1 MKKTTKVLVLIFLL
15 VASFM
20 PKIASKVYASGD
32 VIYDKVMSKKKL
44 IIGTSAPFPPY
55 EFYDKQNN
63 LQGLDIE
70 LGKKIAKELGVEV
83 EFSNKDF
90 KLLVGELQ
98 SGNIDMILSDI
109 TPTPERKEQIDFSEI
124 YYTSSVGILVK
135 KDKVSSYQTN
145 KEFKGKV
152 LGAQAGTVQETIAAE
167 DLGAKEVLAIQ
178 DVPNL
183 AANLNNGKID
193 GLVVED
199 TTGKEL
205 MNIYPNLV
213 FAPEMIQA
221 GDAAV
226 GLKKDTPKLKAVVN
240 KVIAELK
247 TSGEIQ
253 KMYDDASKSSQKTVE
268 ESKHASADER
278 FKEYGGLFLQGTGI
292 TVGIALASI
301 LIGVI
306 LGILFFFG
314 SQIPYV
320 GYFFKAIVSF
330 LRGTPILVQLF
341 IFVFVVFGSWIP
353 LNELIGN
360 QGSLL
365 ISALFALGLNSGAY
379 ISEIM
384 RAGVNGVDEGQME
397 AARSLGLSHYDTM
410 KSIIL
415 PQAIKNILPALGNEF
430 VVIIK
435 ESAIVS
441 VVGVVDVMRAS
452 DIMRG
457 KTYDPFVPLII
468 AAIIYYVLTLVMSQ
482 FVAILERRL
491 AVSDRG

>member
-1 MKKTTKVLVLIFLL
+1 MKKMTKVLLLIFLL
-15 VASFM
+15 VGSLM
-20 PKIASKVYASGD
+20 PKGASKAFATEDAV
-32 VIYDKVMSKKKL
+32 YDKVMSKKKL
-44 IIGTSAPFPPY
+44 VIGTSAPFPPY

-90 KLLVGELQ
+90 KLLIGELQ

-109 TPTPERKEQIDFSEI
+109 TPTEERAKEIDFSDV
-124 YYTSSVGILVK
+124 YYTSQVGILVK
-135 KDKVSSYQTN
+135 KDKVGNYSTN

-152 LGAQAGTVQETIAAE
+152 LGAQAGTVQETLAQE
-167 DLGAKEVLAIQ
+167 DLGAKEVLSLQ
-178 DVPNL
+178 DVPTLAENL
-183 AANLNNGKID
+183 HSGKID

-205 MNIYPNLV
+205 INVYSDLT
-213 FAPEMIQA
+213 FAPEMIPA

-226 GLKKDTPKLKAVVN
+226 GLKKDTPKLKAAAN
-240 KVIAELK
+240 KVIGELK
-247 TSGEIQ
+247 STGEIQ
-253 KMYDDASKSSQKTVE
+253 KMYETASKASQKTVDE
-268 ESKHASADER
+268 NKNSSASDR
-278 FKEYGGLFLQGTGI
+278 FNEYGMLFLQGTGI

-301 LIGVI
+301 LIGVV
-306 LGILFFFG
+306 LGLIFFFG
-314 SQIPYV
+314 SQVPYI

-330 LRGTPILVQLF
+330 LRGTPLLVQLY
-341 IFVFVVFGSWIP
+341 IFYLVVFGRLIP

-360 QGSLL
+360 QGMLL
-365 ISALFALGLNSGAY
+365 ASALFALGLNSGAY

-384 RAGVNGVDEGQME
+384 RAGVNGVDKGQME

-430 VVIIK
+430 VVIVK

-441 VVGVVDVMRAS
+441 IIGVVDVTRAS
-452 DIMRG
+452 EIMRG
-457 KTYDPFVPLII
+457 KTYDPFTPLII

-482 FVAILERRL
+482 LVAILERRL